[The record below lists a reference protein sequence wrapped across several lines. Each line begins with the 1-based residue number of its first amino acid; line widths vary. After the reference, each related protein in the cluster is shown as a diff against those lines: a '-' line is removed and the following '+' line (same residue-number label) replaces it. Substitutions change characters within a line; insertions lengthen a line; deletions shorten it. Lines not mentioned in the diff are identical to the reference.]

1 MIEDS
6 RQNFIEAFLY
16 EMPIY
21 TGPVDFAEKIVNDIQ
36 EMKLH
41 GSKVV
46 DLENNLKKIEGHTLV
61 YYWVEKNNQILL
73 GVQLTKTRYGLVV
86 NYIGKVN
93 QGSPPFA
100 SDLYDKI
107 LKDRQSSNP
116 NSLNNLVISDSIL
129 SDEGLNIWIK
139 LLKSG
144 HKVSLFNY
152 EKPGKLIPITSVED
166 LKSYYSKTNNSFAKW
181 RYVITK
187 SDHFAETASIF
198 RLRKLRE
205 DSGIL

>member
-1 MIEDS
+1 MQEDS
-6 RQNFIEAFLY
+6 RQNFIDTFLQ

-21 TGPVDFAEKIVNDIQ
+21 TDPVDFSEKIVNDIQ

-41 GSKVV
+41 GAKVINL
-46 DLENNLKKIEGHTLV
+46 DNNLKKIEGNTLV
-61 YYWVEKNNQILL
+61 YYWIEERDQILL

-86 NYIGKVN
+86 NYIGKIH
-93 QGSPPFA
+93 QGRPPFA

-107 LKDRQSSNP
+107 LKDRQSSGP

-129 SDEGLNIWIK
+129 SDEGLSIWIR

-152 EKPGKLIPITSVED
+152 EKPGKLIPINSVED
-166 LKSYYSKTNNSFAKW
+166 LKSYHSKTSHSFGKW
-181 RYVITK
+181 RYVI
-187 SDHFAETASIF
+187 SESYHFAETAAIF